1 MSQNSSPIRRAT
13 AADVGPAAETLA
25 AAFLDYPWTRWV
37 IPEDD
42 YAARLLELQRIY
54 VQHATDHGIT
64 LVAAD
69 RAGVVAL
76 LPPDAPAPS
85 DETLGRIVELHGDR
99 ISRLGG
105 EDAPGDASEAG
116 QSGEAGDAGHA
127 GHAGHAGQAG
137 QAGHAGGAGQS
148 SEAGPASQ
156 TSQASD
162 AGQSGEAGEASEASQ
177 AAAWRLETL
186 GVHPD
191 ARGRGLGGDLIAAAL
206 QAARAH
212 GAAAVALETSD
223 PRNVALYERHSFEIR
238 KHQTAEDGPE
248 TWDMVAHQIPE
259 HSAE

>member
-42 YAARLLELQRIY
+42 YVARLVELQRIY
-54 VQHATDHGIT
+54 VQHATEHGIT

-69 RAGVVAL
+69 CSGVVAL

-85 DETLGRIVELHGDR
+85 DVTLGRIGELHGDR

-105 EDAPGDASEAG
+105 EDAPGDTGETGEAG
-116 QSGEAGDAGHA
+116 QAGDAGDT
-127 GHAGHAGQAG
+127 GQAG
-137 QAGHAGGAGQS
+137 EAGH
-148 SEAGPASQ
+148 
-156 TSQASD
+156 T
-162 AGQSGEAGEASEASQ
+162 SEASP
-177 AAAWRLETL
+177 AAVWRLETL

-206 QAARAH
+206 RAARAH

-223 PRNVALYERHSFEIR
+223 PRNVALYERHGFEIR

-248 TWDMVAHQIPE
+248 TWDMVVHQGEE